1 MGMEQIQIAFQAAIN
16 LLITGDA
23 GLYEIVG
30 LSLFVSLSAVV
41 ISTIL
46 GVPCGAAIGTHNFP
60 LKNALLRIIYT
71 FMSLPP
77 VIAGLVVFLL
87 IMRRGPLGSWGLTY
101 TPAAMI
107 IAQVCLVTPIITGLT
122 YNVVREKAVKVR
134 TLAVTL
140 GAGRFES
147 LKLLIFEL
155 RIGILAAV
163 VTGLGR
169 AISEVGAVMIV
180 GGNIKGK
187 TRVMTTYI
195 AQLKSMGDYS
205 TAIAVG
211 IVLLIL
217 AFLINTFLYQI
228 QQRIE

>member
-1 MGMEQIQIAFQAAIN
+1 MEEIAIGFHDALK
-16 LLITGDA
+16 LLLTGDA
-23 GLYEIVG
+23 ELYGIVG
-30 LSLFVSLSAVV
+30 LSLMVSLSSVA
-41 ISTIL
+41 ISTCL
-46 GVPCGAAIGTHNFP
+46 GVPCGALIGTHSFHF
-60 LKNALLRIIYT
+60 KNALLRIIYT
-71 FMSLPP
+71 LMSLPP

-122 YNVVREKAVKVR
+122 YNIVRDKAPKVKS
-134 TLAVTL
+134 LAVTL

-155 RIGILAAV
+155 RIGILAAI

-169 AISEVGAVMIV
+169 ALSEVGAVMIV

-217 AFLINTFLYQI
+217 AFLINTFLYNV
-228 QQRIE
+228 QQKVEM

>member
-1 MGMEQIQIAFQAAIN
+1 MEQIAIAFQAAIE
-16 LLITGDA
+16 LLVTGDTA
-23 GLYEIVG
+23 LYEIVG
-30 LSLFVSLSAVV
+30 LSLMVSLSSVV
-41 ISTIL
+41 LSACL
-46 GVPCGAAIGTHNFP
+46 GVPCGALIGTHSFA
-60 LKNALLRIIYT
+60 LKNALLRVIYT
-71 FMSLPP
+71 LMSLPP

-87 IMRRGPLGSWGLTY
+87 IMRRGPLGAWGITY

-122 YNVVREKAVKVR
+122 YNIVRDRAPKVKA
-134 TLAVTL
+134 LAATM
-140 GAGRFES
+140 GAGRLDA

-155 RIGILAAV
+155 RIGILAAI

-169 AISEVGAVMIV
+169 ALSEVGAVMIV

-217 AFLINTFLYQI
+217 AFLINTFLYNV
-228 QQRIE
+228 QQKVEK

>member
-1 MGMEQIQIAFQAAIN
+1 MEQITIGFRAAIE
-16 LLITGDA
+16 LLVSGNA
-23 GLYEIVG
+23 ELYEIVG
-30 LSLFVSLSAVV
+30 LSLIVSVSSVIVSACFG
-41 ISTIL
+41 I
-46 GVPCGAAIGTHNFP
+46 PFGALIGTHNFP

-77 VIAGLVVFLL
+77 VIAGLVVFLI

-101 TPAAMI
+101 TPVAMI

-122 YNVVREKAVKVR
+122 YNVVRDKAPRVR
-134 TLAVTL
+134 DLAVTL
-140 GAGRFES
+140 GAGRLAA

-163 VTGLGR
+163 VAGFGR
-169 AISEVGAVMIV
+169 ALSEVGAVMIV

-217 AFLINTFLYQI
+217 AFLINTFLYNV
-228 QQRIE
+228 QQKVE

>member
-1 MGMEQIQIAFQAAIN
+1 MQEISAGFRAAIE
-16 LLITGDA
+16 LLISGNA
-23 GLYEIVG
+23 ELYEIVG
-30 LSLFVSLSAVV
+30 LSLMVSLSSVM
-41 ISTIL
+41 ISACL
-46 GVPCGAAIGTHNFP
+46 GIPCGALIGTHHFP
-60 LKNALLRIIYT
+60 LKSALLRLIYT

-77 VIAGLVVFLL
+77 VIAGLVVFLF

-122 YNVVREKAVKVR
+122 YNVVRDKAPRVKD
-134 TLAVTL
+134 LAITL
-140 GAGRFES
+140 GAGRMDS
-147 LKLLIFEL
+147 LRLLIFEL

-163 VTGLGR
+163 VAGFGR
-169 AISEVGAVMIV
+169 ALSEVGAVMIV

-217 AFLINTFLYQI
+217 AFFINTFLYNV
-228 QQRIE
+228 QQKVE

>member
-1 MGMEQIQIAFQAAIN
+1 MDQIAMGFSAAIE
-16 LLITGDA
+16 LLVTGDA
-23 GLYEIVG
+23 ELYEIVG
-30 LSLFVSLSAVV
+30 LSLMVSLSSVV
-41 ISTIL
+41 ISTFL
-46 GVPCGAAIGTHNFP
+46 GVPMGALIGTHSFP

-71 FMSLPP
+71 LMSLPP
-77 VIAGLVVFLL
+77 VIAGLVVFLI

-101 TPAAMI
+101 TPTAMI

-122 YNVVREKAVKVR
+122 YNIIRDKAPKVKA
-134 TLAVTL
+134 LAMTL
-140 GAGRFES
+140 GAGRFEA

-169 AISEVGAVMIV
+169 ALSEVGAVMIV

-217 AFLINTFLYQI
+217 AFLINTFLYNV
-228 QQRIE
+228 QRKVEK

>member
-1 MGMEQIQIAFQAAIN
+1 MEEIAIGFRAAIE
-16 LLITGDA
+16 LLVSGNA
-23 GLYEIVG
+23 ELYEIVG
-30 LSLFVSLSAVV
+30 LSLMVSFSSVMISAC
-41 ISTIL
+41 L
-46 GVPCGAAIGTHNFP
+46 GIPCGALIGTHNFP
-60 LKNALLRIIYT
+60 FKSALLRVIYT
-71 FMSLPP
+71 LMSLPP

-101 TPAAMI
+101 TPTAMV
-107 IAQVCLVTPIITGLT
+107 IAQVCLVTPIIIGLT
-122 YNVVREKAVKVR
+122 YNVVRDKAPKVKE
-134 TLAVTL
+134 LAVTL
-140 GAGRFES
+140 GAGRLDS

-163 VTGLGR
+163 VAGFGR
-169 AISEVGAVMIV
+169 ALSEVGAVMIV

-217 AFLINTFLYQI
+217 AFLINTFLYNV
-228 QQRIE
+228 QQKVE